1 MLGACLLA
9 TAVCMDVFFAAIGC
23 SISGIWIPKR
33 CAALISAVGTVFLG
47 ASLLGGSLLGRL
59 LPEAIYRYGGAFLLL
74 LMGTV
79 TLLKEALRAVFRAH
93 RPHIRRRALGLVI
106 DICFD
111 ETLADA
117 DGSKTLSMSE
127 ALSFAAA
134 MSIDSLASGIGA
146 GLHGAGIIFCL
157 VLTLVLGYILTVGG
171 SMLGKRC
178 RSRYRFSW
186 LGGAMLVL
194 LAVCRLFL

>member
-1 MLGACLLA
+1 MLGVCLLA
-9 TAVCMDVFFAAIGC
+9 AAVCMDVFFAAIGC
-23 SISGIWIPKR
+23 SMSGIWIPKR

-47 ASLLGGSLLGRL
+47 ISLMGGSLLGQL

-74 LMGTV
+74 LMGIAA
-79 TLLKEALRAVFRAH
+79 LLKEALRAVFRAH

-111 ETLADA
+111 ETLADT
-117 DGSKTLSMSE
+117 DGSKTLSMTE
-127 ALSFAAA
+127 ACSFAAA

-146 GLHGAGIIFCL
+146 GLHGAGIPFCL
-157 VLTLVLGYILTVGG
+157 ALTLVLGYLFTVFG
-171 SMLGKRC
+171 SKLGKRC
-178 RSRYRFSW
+178 CTKSRFTW

-194 LAVCRLFL
+194 LALCRLFF